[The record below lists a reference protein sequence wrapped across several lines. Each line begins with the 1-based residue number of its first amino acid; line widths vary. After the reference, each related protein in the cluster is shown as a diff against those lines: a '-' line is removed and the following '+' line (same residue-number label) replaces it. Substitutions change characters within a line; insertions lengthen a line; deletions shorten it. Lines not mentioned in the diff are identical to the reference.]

1 LITSPLCLSKI
12 LGIMEGNLDKMRT
25 DLVDGKANYYFVQSE
40 NETFLNPHIGKNIR
54 LTFLNEINCTSC
66 GKQTKKSY
74 GGGYCYPCT
83 LKLAE
88 CDMCILKP
96 EQCHFHLGTC
106 REPEWGKEHCMI
118 DHIVY
123 LANSSGL
130 KVGITRHTQIPTRF
144 IDQGAVEALPIIRV
158 KTRYH
163 SGLVE
168 KLLSSELKDKT
179 DWRKMLKGEKVD
191 LSLEEMRDEVF
202 ENFASDLDSLENK
215 YAGLSLE
222 FLERESIIDI
232 NYPVLKYPEKVT
244 SMSFDKTSVIEGKLE
259 GIKGQYLIFDK
270 GVINIRTHT
279 GYKVKLEIL

>member
-1 LITSPLCLSKI
+1 MITSPLCLSKM
-12 LGIMEGNLDKMRT
+12 LGIMEGNIDKMRT
-25 DLVDGKANYYFVQSE
+25 ELIDGKAHYYFVQSDK
-40 NETFLNPHIGKNIR
+40 ETYLNPHIGKSIR
-54 LTFLNEINCTSC
+54 LSFANEINCSSC
-66 GKQTKKSY
+66 GKLTKKSY

-106 REPEWGKEHCMI
+106 REPKWGEEHCMI
-118 DHIVY
+118 DHFVY

-130 KVGITRHTQIPTRF
+130 KVGITRYTQIPTRF

-202 ENFASDLDSLENK
+202 ENFASDLDALENK
-215 YAGLSLE
+215 YSGLSLE
-222 FLERESIIDI
+222 FLERESIINID
-232 NYPVLKYPEKVT
+232 YPVLKYPEKVA
-244 SMSFDKTSVIEGKLE
+244 SMSFDKTSVIEGRLE

-270 GVINIRTHT
+270 GVINIRNHT

>member
-1 LITSPLCLSKI
+1 
-12 LGIMEGNLDKMRT
+12 MEGNLDKMRT

>member
-1 LITSPLCLSKI
+1 
-12 LGIMEGNLDKMRT
+12 MEGNLDKMRT
-25 DLVDGKANYYFVQSE
+25 ELIEGNAHYYFVQSE
-40 NETFLNPHIGKNIR
+40 KETYLNPLVGQVIR
-54 LTFLNEINCTSC
+54 LSFANEIHCCSC

-83 LKLAE
+83 IKLAE

-106 REPEWGKEHCMI
+106 REPIWGEEHCMI
-118 DHIVY
+118 DHFVY

-144 IDQGAVEALPIIRV
+144 IDQGAIEALPIIRV

-179 DWRKMLKGEKVD
+179 DWRKMLKGERVE

-215 YAGLSLE
+215 YEGLSLE

-232 NYPVLKYPEKVT
+232 HYPVMKYPEKVA
-244 SMSFDKTSVIEGKLE
+244 SMSFDKTSIIEGKLE

-270 GVINIRTHT
+270 GVINIRSHT

>member
-1 LITSPLCLSKI
+1 
-12 LGIMEGNLDKMRT
+12 MEGNIDKMRT
-25 DLVDGKANYYFVQSE
+25 ELIDGKAHYYFVQSE
-40 NETFLNPHIGKNIR
+40 NETYLNPHIGKILR
-54 LTFLNEINCTSC
+54 LSYSNEINCCSC

-106 REPEWGKEHCMI
+106 REPSWGQEHCMI
-118 DHIVY
+118 DHFVY

-202 ENFASDLDSLENK
+202 ENFASDLDALENK
-215 YAGLSLE
+215 YNGLSLE
-222 FLERESIIDI
+222 FLEREAIIDI
-232 NYPVLKYPEKVT
+232 DYPVLKYPEKVS
-244 SMSFDKTSVIEGKLE
+244 SMSFDKTAIIEGKLE

-270 GVINIRTHT
+270 GVINIRNHT

>member
-1 LITSPLCLSKI
+1 MIVLIRAMNTSRWKPPSKAAAKMKNFEKKPANG
-12 LGIMEGNLDKMRT
+12 GIP
-25 DLVDGKANYYFVQSE
+25 A
-40 NETFLNPHIGKNIR
+40 
-54 LTFLNEINCTSC
+54 
-66 GKQTKKSY
+66 
-74 GGGYCYPCT
+74 
-83 LKLAE
+83 
-88 CDMCILKP
+88 
-96 EQCHFHLGTC
+96 
-106 REPEWGKEHCMI
+106 WGLEHCMI
-118 DHIVY
+118 DHFVY

-179 DWRKMLKGEKVD
+179 DWRKMLKGERVE

-202 ENFASDLDSLENK
+202 ENFSSDLDSLENK
-215 YAGLSLE
+215 YEGLSLE

-232 NYPVLKYPEKVT
+232 DYPVLKYPEKVT
-244 SMSFDKTSVIEGKLE
+244 SMSFDKSAIIEGKLE

-270 GVINIRTHT
+270 GVINIRNHT